1 MNALEALYEAERE
14 RLKRLEGDGGD
25 YAHPVFGAGKPAS
38 ALMLV
43 GEAPGREEAECGRPF
58 VGKAGKQ
65 LDALLALAGI
75 ERGDVFVTNAVKFRP
90 TRVKP
95 KSVSNRTPKRSETL
109 EALPLLEA
117 EISLVAPR
125 LIATLGNT
133 PLDSVSKL
141 CGRNLLPVGGAH
153 GKPEPVEI
161 AGKKYVLF
169 PLYHPASGIYDRG
182 LIEVMER
189 DALMLG
195 ALLREVNPI

>member
-1 MNALEALYEAERE
+1 
-14 RLKRLEGDGGD
+14 
-25 YAHPVFGAGKPAS
+25 
-38 ALMLV
+38 MLV

-153 GKPEPVEI
+153 GKLEPVEI
-161 AGKKYVLF
+161 AGKRYVLF

-182 LIEVMER
+182 LVEVMER